1 MKLTRTLRVVNKLGL
16 HARAA
21 TRLAQV
27 AHNYDANIQIIHG
40 SQSAD
45 ANSVLAVLMLE
56 TCQGQ
61 EVTIICDGDD
71 AEPAMTAISE
81 LFSAR
86 FDESE

>member
-40 SQSAD
+40 NQSAD
-45 ANSVLAVLMLE
+45 ANSVLGVLMLE

-61 EVTIICDGDD
+61 EVTIVCDGDD
-71 AEPAMTAISE
+71 AEPAMTAITE